1 MRDVIRLILE
11 TDSLKNFAY
20 ECGDDDMSIY
30 DLCKEAL
37 KWPDE
42 PEEEEEPWAEN
53 MLLEI
58 PMEKRFSTRS
68 GVMVEVVM
76 R

>member
-1 MRDVIRLILE
+1 MRNVIRLILE

-20 ECGDDDMSIY
+20 DPGDDDMSIY

-42 PEEEEEPWAEN
+42 PEEEP
-53 MLLEI
+53 
-58 PMEKRFSTRS
+58 
-68 GVMVEVVM
+68 
-76 R
+76 

>member
-1 MRDVIRLILE
+1 MNSEPPCHCGESGYYHCSVLREKFGEMRNVIKLILE

-30 DLCKEAL
+30 DLCKAAL

-42 PEEEEEPWAEN
+42 PEEEP
-53 MLLEI
+53 
-58 PMEKRFSTRS
+58 
-68 GVMVEVVM
+68 
-76 R
+76 